1 MSTESQ
7 INVEL
12 ALPETNKATPFIC
25 ENFDAYEQ
33 EKENDKKTE
42 QLTGTVFEINERTES
57 QKARLIFRNNI
68 RDEVVY

>member
-57 QKARLIFRNNI
+57 
-68 RDEVVY
+68 

>member
-12 ALPETNKATPFIC
+12 ALPETNKATPFVC

-33 EKENDKKTE
+33 ERKMTKKAE
-42 QLTGTVFEINERTES
+42 QLTGTVFEMNERTEELES
-57 QKARLIFRNNI
+57 KIDFQ
-68 RDEVVY
+68 EQY